1 MDDATLYILL
11 SYPKTDFL
19 NCHNQNIET
28 TIMGMVWMT
37 VDKSQINEIQ
47 NEILLHP
54 LSEVT
59 NILYP
64 LALVTLLLVL
74 IG

>member
-47 NEILLHP
+47 NEILLH
-54 LSEVT
+54 
-59 NILYP
+59 
-64 LALVTLLLVL
+64 
-74 IG
+74 